1 MARLQFQ
8 VFSIELVNF
17 GLYLHLPVDE
27 TFSHGR
33 FTTFIIINR
42 YVVLPLITLIEVFF
56 LSSVKRPEPAFIHVV
71 ALVFLIWSYIGWA
84 YAGYKILDKYALY
97 FLDHKK
103 FGWDY
108 TVGACGSFA
117 GVELFFFTAISA
129 VIGIREHFS
138 KKSERRDYQ
147 RLPQ

>member
-1 MARLQFQ
+1 M
-8 VFSIELVNF
+8 
-17 GLYLHLPVDE
+17 
-27 TFSHGR
+27 
-33 FTTFIIINR
+33 
-42 YVVLPLITLIEVFF
+42 
-56 LSSVKRPEPAFIHVV
+56 V

-117 GVELFFFTAISA
+117 GVELFCKSFKLRLLWYLDVESNMCSVFTAISA